1 MAHQIFSY
9 LALVAIGVQLCL
21 KHPQTAIYLQKFPVL
36 RDKICSD
43 PIARFTPS
51 KLCVQQSPMHKQ
63 LMIPGPI
70 GGWLLIVM
78 VGGNSRLSVSF
89 AHQPVHLFPLVPAC
103 IHTEV
108 HEDVLL
114 AVRSALSTC
123 SLVQA
128 KGQSTSAIVSL
139 NALFS
144 PPQAGGPAVS
154 HTDPTFI
161 NEFGE
166 TLEMLRKVCLTK
178 YACTHGF
185 KRERECAYV
194 CVCVCA
200 CACVCARVYVCVC
213 VCVGGGCRCGC
224 GYLHACACVVYYSFT
239 CVFTNINI
247 RRGLWLERYF
257 LRSQVFLTE
266 TGQPFVISAS
276 GTLGWDMV
284 AANLVSRLKGV
295 RSAQSYKPSLLSNSD
310 KIGLPHHQQVHTRAY
325 AHTHTLTPGYRVGR
339 KPTYTPHHP
348 RPCSWRFTAEYT
360 ACTPYRWL
368 RLVHTQTILQS
379 RAHTHTYEAL
389 LLRSTAACLAT
400 STLY

>member
-1 MAHQIFSY
+1 
-9 LALVAIGVQLCL
+9 
-21 KHPQTAIYLQKFPVL
+21 
-36 RDKICSD
+36 
-43 PIARFTPS
+43 
-51 KLCVQQSPMHKQ
+51 
-63 LMIPGPI
+63 
-70 GGWLLIVM
+70 M

-213 VCVGGGCRCGC
+213 VYVWGGGVGVGVGICT
-224 GYLHACACVVYYSFT
+224 HA
-239 CVFTNINI
+239 
-247 RRGLWLERYF
+247 
-257 LRSQVFLTE
+257 
-266 TGQPFVISAS
+266 
-276 GTLGWDMV
+276 
-284 AANLVSRLKGV
+284 LVLC
-295 RSAQSYKPSLLSNSD
+295 
-310 KIGLPHHQQVHTRAY
+310 IT
-325 AHTHTLTPGYRVGR
+325 
-339 KPTYTPHHP
+339 
-348 RPCSWRFTAEYT
+348 
-360 ACTPYRWL
+360 
-368 RLVHTQTILQS
+368 
-379 RAHTHTYEAL
+379 
-389 LLRSTAACLAT
+389 LLRVYLRT
-400 STLY
+400 STSEEDFDLRDISYAPRSS